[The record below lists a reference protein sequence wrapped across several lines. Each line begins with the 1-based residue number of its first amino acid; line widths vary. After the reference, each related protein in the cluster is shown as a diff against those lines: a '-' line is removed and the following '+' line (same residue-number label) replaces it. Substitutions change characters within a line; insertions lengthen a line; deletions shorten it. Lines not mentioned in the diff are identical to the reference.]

1 MGARRAFARAL
12 SEVSTSATSS
22 RATASSAWHAALAAP
37 RGHAADFSSSSLETQ
52 VRRRIGSPASVS
64 RHAPPSWA
72 ASAVRAE
79 DTRRDRASRP
89 HTAGAR
95 AFPRSGSIAGPAGF
109 APGRRPSG
117 LFLPACA
124 ASAQARHAST
134 ESARGG
140 WFGFGKGAGVADAS
154 ADTTS
159 AVSGVADASSAA
171 SGVADAVADAV
182 AANVASL
189 DASALASAA
198 RVGGEVA
205 AIAGDSWYTTSALMY
220 AIEYFHV
227 AQDMEWWAAIVATTV
242 AMRVVALPLTV
253 MQQKNAARMHLAKP
267 EIEAINK
274 LAQTH
279 SQDKEALERYQAEIW
294 KIWAKYDCNPVKM
307 FAPLFVQAPVF
318 ISFFIAIQRMSAG
331 VPSFATGGASWFTDL
346 SVADATYALPLLSS
360 LTFLAS
366 VETNPPNGTEPQVG
380 MKWGMRALAAVMIP
394 LTASFPQGVF
404 VYWVTTNVFSLFQA
418 TALRAPALKKLAG
431 IPDVPVV
438 HAAAAAPT
446 AGSARKIAEKF
457 GDAPVMHA
465 SNPKVRF
472 PREASPLIDDGRFFF
487 GAFFFSP
494 FRRPT
499 RMTKTAQK
507 DEPFF
512 DYSSTTRADQLRRR
526 GRDTRGPNDAH
537 LAVGNRFP
545 VTILQGTPLFMRH

>member
-366 VETNPPNGTEPQVG
+366 SRRTPQ
-380 MKWGMRALAAVMIP
+380 RH
-394 LTASFPQGVF
+394 
-404 VYWVTTNVFSLFQA
+404 
-418 TALRAPALKKLAG
+418 RAPGWDEVGHARVSGGDDPAHRVLPAG
-431 IPDVPVV
+431 RLRVLGHHQRLLPFPGDG
-438 HAAAAAPT
+438 ASR
-446 AGSARKIAEKF
+446 AGAEKTS
-457 GDAPVMHA
+457 GHPGRPGGARRGGGADRGERTEDRGEVRGRAGHA
-465 SNPKVRF
+465 RVEPEGTF
-472 PREASPLIDDGRFFF
+472 PREANPLIDDGRFFF
-487 GAFFFSP
+487 GAFFFFRV
-494 FRRPT
+494 FRRASVSP
-499 RMTKTAQK
+499 AVFLK
-507 DEPFF
+507 DC
-512 DYSSTTRADQLRRR
+512 LRFASRR
-526 GRDTRGPNDAH
+526 E
-537 LAVGNRFP
+537 
-545 VTILQGTPLFMRH
+545 

>member
-1 MGARRAFARAL
+1 LKVIAISSPRVVSRRRRTLVSIVTLTWLSQQQGAPGALGRMGARRAFARAL

-360 LTFLAS
+360 LTFLLS

-418 TALRAPALKKLAG
+418 TALRAPALKKLG
-431 IPDVPVV
+431 GHP
-438 HAAAAAPT
+438 
-446 AGSARKIAEKF
+446 
-457 GDAPVMHA
+457 
-465 SNPKVRF
+465 
-472 PREASPLIDDGRFFF
+472 GRPG
-487 GAFFFSP
+487 GA
-494 FRRPT
+494 
-499 RMTKTAQK
+499 
-507 DEPFF
+507 
-512 DYSSTTRADQLRRR
+512 RR
-526 GRDTRGPNDAH
+526 GGGADRGERTEDRGEVRGRAGHARVEPEGTRRERRT
-537 LAVGNRFP
+537 L
-545 VTILQGTPLFMRH
+545 

>member
-12 SEVSTSATSS
+12 SEVSTSSTAS

-37 RGHAADFSSSSLETQ
+37 RRHASDFSSVETQ
-52 VRRRIGSPASVS
+52 VRAQIGSRASVS

-89 HTAGAR
+89 HAAGAR

-109 APGRRPSG
+109 AHGRRPSR
-117 LFLPACA
+117 LALPACA
-124 ASAQARHAST
+124 AAAHARHAST

-140 WFGFGKGAGVADAS
+140 WFGFGKGTGVSSEAAADAAEGG
-154 ADTTS
+154 AD
-159 AVSGVADASSAA
+159 VAA
-171 SGVADAVADAV
+171 SGVAAAA

-198 RVGGEVA
+198 HVGGEVA

-227 AQDMEWWAAIVATTV
+227 AHGMEWWAAIVATTV

-279 SQDKEALERYQAEIW
+279 SQDKEALERYQGEIW
-294 KIWAKYDCNPVKM
+294 KIWQKYDCNPVKM
-307 FAPLFVQAPVF
+307 FAPLVVQAPVF

-331 VPSFATGGASWFTDL
+331 VPSFATGGELWFADL
-346 SVADATYALPLLSS
+346 SAADATYALPLLSS

-366 VETNPPNGTEPQVG
+366 VETSPPNGADPNAAPG

-404 VYWVTTNVFSLFQA
+404 VYWVTTNFFSLAQA
-418 TALRAPALKKLAG
+418 TALRAPVLKKLAG
-431 IPDVPVV
+431 IPDVPAVV
-438 HAAAAAPT
+438 AAAAQPT
-446 AGSARKIAEKF
+446 AGGARKIAEKF
-457 GDAPVMHA
+457 GDAPAMHA
-465 SNPKVRF
+465 SNPKVRVSKVSS
-472 PREASPLIDDGRFFF
+472 RRRFFF
-487 GAFFFSP
+487 LFAALDANDEDPPRKMNLSLII
-494 FRRPT
+494 RRLLVPT
-499 RMTKTAQK
+499 
-507 DEPFF
+507 
-512 DYSSTTRADQLRRR
+512 S
-526 GRDTRGPNDAH
+526 
-537 LAVGNRFP
+537 
-545 VTILQGTPLFMRH
+545 

>member
-1 MGARRAFARAL
+1 
-12 SEVSTSATSS
+12 
-22 RATASSAWHAALAAP
+22 
-37 RGHAADFSSSSLETQ
+37 
-52 VRRRIGSPASVS
+52 
-64 RHAPPSWA
+64 
-72 ASAVRAE
+72 
-79 DTRRDRASRP
+79 
-89 HTAGAR
+89 
-95 AFPRSGSIAGPAGF
+95 
-109 APGRRPSG
+109 
-117 LFLPACA
+117 
-124 ASAQARHAST
+124 
-134 ESARGG
+134 
-140 WFGFGKGAGVADAS
+140 
-154 ADTTS
+154 
-159 AVSGVADASSAA
+159 
-171 SGVADAVADAV
+171 
-182 AANVASL
+182 
-189 DASALASAA
+189 
-198 RVGGEVA
+198 
-205 AIAGDSWYTTSALMY
+205 
-220 AIEYFHV
+220 
-227 AQDMEWWAAIVATTV
+227 
-242 AMRVVALPLTV
+242 
-253 MQQKNAARMHLAKP
+253 
-267 EIEAINK
+267 
-274 LAQTH
+274 
-279 SQDKEALERYQAEIW
+279 
-294 KIWAKYDCNPVKM
+294 M

>member
-12 SEVSTSATSS
+12 SEVSTSATAS

-52 VRRRIGSPASVS
+52 VRAQIGSRASVS
-64 RHAPPSWA
+64 RHAPSSWA

-89 HTAGAR
+89 HAAGAR

-109 APGRRPSG
+109 GRRPSR
-117 LFLPACA
+117 LALPACA
-124 ASAQARHAST
+124 AAAQARHAST
-134 ESARGG
+134 ESARSG
-140 WFGFGKGAGVADAS
+140 WFGLGKGAGVSSEAAADAAEGG
-154 ADTTS
+154 AD
-159 AVSGVADASSAA
+159 VAA
-171 SGVADAVADAV
+171 SGVAAAV
-182 AANVASL
+182 AANVASP

-198 RVGGEVA
+198 HVGGEVA

-227 AQDMEWWAAIVATTV
+227 AHGMEWWAAIVATTV

-279 SQDKEALERYQAEIW
+279 SQDKEALERYQGEIW
-294 KIWAKYDCNPVKM
+294 KIWQKYDCNPVKM
-307 FAPLFVQAPVF
+307 FAPLLVQAPVF

-331 VPSFATGGASWFTDL
+331 VPSFATGGDLWFADL
-346 SVADATYALPLLSS
+346 SAADATYALPLLSS

-366 VETNPPNGTEPQVG
+366 VETSPPNGSDPNAAPG

-404 VYWVTTNVFSLFQA
+404 VYWVTTNFFSLAQA
-418 TALRAPALKKLAG
+418 TALRAPVLKKLAG
-431 IPDVPVV
+431 IPDVPAVV
-438 HAAAAAPT
+438 AAAAQPT
-446 AGSARKIAEKF
+446 AGGARKIAEKF

-465 SNPKVRF
+465 SNPKVRVSED
-472 PREASPLIDDGRFFF
+472 RATSKV
-487 GAFFFSP
+487 FFS
-494 FRRPT
+494 FRRP
-499 RMTKTAQK
+499 
-507 DEPFF
+507 
-512 DYSSTTRADQLRRR
+512 RRE
-526 GRDTRGPNDAH
+526 
-537 LAVGNRFP
+537 
-545 VTILQGTPLFMRH
+545 

>member
-37 RGHAADFSSSSLETQ
+37 RGHAVHFSSSSLETQ
-52 VRRRIGSPASVS
+52 VRRQIGSPASVS

-89 HTAGAR
+89 HAAGAR
-95 AFPRSGSIAGPAGF
+95 AFPRSGSIAAHAGF

-140 WFGFGKGAGVADAS
+140 WFGFGKGAGVSSEASLDAD
-154 ADTTS
+154 
-159 AVSGVADASSAA
+159 VAA

-182 AANVASL
+182 AANVTSV
-189 DASALASAA
+189 DASALVSAA

-253 MQQKNAARMHLAKP
+253 MQQRNAARMHLAKP

-346 SVADATYALPLLSS
+346 SAADATYALPLLSS

-366 VETNPPNGTEPQVG
+366 VETNPPNGTEPQPG

-404 VYWVTTNVFSLFQA
+404 VYWVTTNVFSLAQA
-418 TALRAPALKKLAG
+418 TALRAPALKRLAG

-438 HAAAAAPT
+438 VAAAAQPT
-446 AGSARKIAEKF
+446 AGSARRIAEKF

-465 SNPKVRF
+465 SNPKVRVERGE
-472 PREASPLIDDGRFFF
+472 PASTIDFFRRFFF
-487 GAFFFSP
+487 FFRVSPRVSPAVFVFSVVSVSP
-494 FRRPT
+494 PDANDEDRPE
-499 RMTKTAQK
+499 R
-507 DEPFF
+507 
-512 DYSSTTRADQLRRR
+512 
-526 GRDTRGPNDAH
+526 
-537 LAVGNRFP
+537 
-545 VTILQGTPLFMRH
+545 

>member
-12 SEVSTSATSS
+12 SEVSTSATAS

-52 VRRRIGSPASVS
+52 VRAQIGSRASVS
-64 RHAPPSWA
+64 RHAPSSWA

-89 HTAGAR
+89 HAAGAR

-109 APGRRPSG
+109 GRRPSR
-117 LFLPACA
+117 LALPACA
-124 ASAQARHAST
+124 AAAQARHAST

-140 WFGFGKGAGVADAS
+140 WFGFGKGTGVSSEAAADAAEGG
-154 ADTTS
+154 AD
-159 AVSGVADASSAA
+159 VAA
-171 SGVADAVADAV
+171 SGVAAAV
-182 AANVASL
+182 AANVASP

-198 RVGGEVA
+198 HVGGEVA

-227 AQDMEWWAAIVATTV
+227 AHGMEWWAAIVATTV
-242 AMRVVALPLTV
+242 AM

-279 SQDKEALERYQAEIW
+279 SQDKEALERYQGEIW
-294 KIWAKYDCNPVKM
+294 KIWQKYDCNPVKM
-307 FAPLFVQAPVF
+307 FAPLLVQAPVF

-331 VPSFATGGASWFTDL
+331 VPSFATGGDLWFADL
-346 SVADATYALPLLSS
+346 SAADATYALPLLSS

-366 VETNPPNGTEPQVG
+366 VETSPPNGSDPNAAPG

-404 VYWVTTNVFSLFQA
+404 VYWVTTNLFSLAQA
-418 TALRAPALKKLAG
+418 TALRAPVLKKLAG
-431 IPDVPVV
+431 IPDVPAVV
-438 HAAAAAPT
+438 AAAAQPT
-446 AGSARKIAEKF
+446 AGGARKIAEKF

-465 SNPKVRF
+465 SNPKVRVSED
-472 PREASPLIDDGRFFF
+472 RATSKV
-487 GAFFFSP
+487 FFS
-494 FRRPT
+494 FRRP
-499 RMTKTAQK
+499 
-507 DEPFF
+507 
-512 DYSSTTRADQLRRR
+512 RRE
-526 GRDTRGPNDAH
+526 
-537 LAVGNRFP
+537 
-545 VTILQGTPLFMRH
+545 